1 MNLDRLF
8 RQIVLNLATKDPG
21 GLRRALS
28 LAEVRDGVVPYR
40 ANRRAL
46 GIETSEDYEMALLRL
61 YAGEAGLAR
70 TAPAEARAEL
80 AGELSRPHPDLAI
93 LQQHETTT
101 IRLDPAAVERILDPE
116 PNLRFAPRNAAIA
129 PEPSAPR
136 KRSRSKPEIRPA
148 DPAISCCTRCSAP
161 LPSGRAV
168 KFCPQCGQ
176 NLAVRHCPECDT
188 ELEVTWKHCINCG
201 VSVLPIRRTGSDR

>member
-1 MNLDRLF
+1 MNLERLF

-46 GIETSEDYEMALLRL
+46 GIETSEDYELALLRL

-80 AGELSRPHPDLAI
+80 AAELNRPHPDLAI
-93 LQQHETTT
+93 LQQHETAT
-101 IRLDPAAVERILDPE
+101 IRLDPAAVDRILDPE
-116 PNLRFAPRNAAIA
+116 PNLRFAPRNSAIS
-129 PEPSAPR
+129 PEPKAPR

-148 DPAISCCTRCSAP
+148 DTPISCCNRCSAS
-161 LPSGRAV
+161 LPPGRAV
-168 KFCPQCGQ
+168 SFCPQCGQ
-176 NLAVRHCPECDT
+176 NLATRHCLECHT

-201 VSVLPIRRTGSDR
+201 VSVSPNRRTGSEG

>member
-1 MNLDRLF
+1 MDLERLF

-46 GIETSEDYEMALLRL
+46 GIETSEDFELALLRL

-70 TAPAEARAEL
+70 TAPAQARTELAAEL
-80 AGELSRPHPDLAI
+80 GRPHPDLTI
-93 LQQHETTT
+93 LQQYETAT
-101 IRLDPAAVERILDPE
+101 IRLDPVAVDRVLDPQ
-116 PNLRFAPRNAAIA
+116 PDLRFAPRSS
-129 PEPSAPR
+129 PSAPKPETAR
-136 KRSRSKPEIRPA
+136 KRSRNKPEIRP
-148 DPAISCCTRCSAP
+148 SHNTVSGCNRCGAT

-168 KFCPQCGQ
+168 NFCPQCGQ
-176 NLAVRHCPECDT
+176 NLAIRHCPECDT
-188 ELEVTWKHCINCG
+188 ELEVTWKHCVHCG
-201 VSVLPIRRTGSDR
+201 VSVSPSQRTGTDR

>member
-1 MNLDRLF
+1 MNLERLF
-8 RQIVLNLATKDPG
+8 RQIVLNLAAKDPG

-40 ANRRAL
+40 ANRRSL

-70 TAPAEARAEL
+70 TAPAEAQAEL
-80 AGELSRPHPDLAI
+80 AGELSRHHPDLGV
-93 LQQHETTT
+93 LEQHETTT

-116 PNLRFAPRNAAIA
+116 PNLRFAPRNSANS
-129 PEPSAPR
+129 PEPKAPR
-136 KRSRSKPEIRPA
+136 KRSRSKPDIRPA
-148 DPAISCCTRCSAP
+148 DAPISCCNRCSSP
-161 LPSGRAV
+161 MPSGRAV
-168 KFCPQCGQ
+168 NFCPQCGH
-176 NLAVRHCPECDT
+176 NLATRHCLECKT

-201 VSVLPIRRTGSDR
+201 VSVSPSRRTGSEG